1 MKKFITLITSA
12 ALAVTSLCAAMPA
25 YAETDKADE
34 AAGSEGFS
42 YTVNDGSVVFTS
54 TDDTYFVINSVTT
67 EYDSGYRDDNGLN
80 SSFVLT
86 PEDESSFI
94 VTAVTIPE
102 KIIEYDITEDIKNSF
117 SYYCPEFRTY
127 TIDYDKSSGISVELI
142 DDIDFN
148 TFVDLDELTARYAER
163 DLESYQSGDRAV
175 FKPFTVVPFDDRE
188 ILSTFYLSF
197 IKNIL
202 KQPYYDSYYSEQIKG
217 TPYFRHIDMFNDITD
232 ELVVNSDNDILFMFI
247 KNGSEIDK
255 DIAHYLDK
263 RSAYT
268 GYEKTPFDYLMSN
281 DDIIYNTDNLDE
293 KIHPTDDSF
302 SMLYYHVF
310 YDDITYTTYRVNPD
324 ITDDFVI
331 VTNNDSFNYTQY
343 NTNYIN
349 VSNGKFNG
357 IVEPNGPV
365 LPNPLPLPPPPPE
378 GDVNYDY
385 EVNIADLL
393 WLEKYL
399 SGRYDK
405 GVYDI
410 DPDINDDDKV
420 NVFDLVVLRQLVMEN
435 ITSQYA
441 FSFRADVTDL
451 ADYKANEAAAAKMT
465 YKLTS
470 PTELSATL
478 KPLFSETVL
487 REMDKRYDKNFF
499 QKNVL
504 LLRLGTQTDNGYI
517 SKISGIKVS
526 DENELDI
533 TIDRFDT
540 NSDTADGIV
549 LYQVSVPKADYSTL
563 KNINWHEQ
571 IIDGPWIDPMKVV
584 DIPLNTFSFGL
595 YFPELYHELWGEK
608 HKAYSLDE
616 FTELLTTESGE
627 CYLPQINEKAATLN
641 KTSAD
646 GEKITFDE
654 NLFKDNFVY
663 FYVSTEPIDETY
675 FCEYTEGNNTL
686 TINSCS
692 SLGFGDIVNEFLNV
706 FVIPKTVDKD
716 AEIVMDTHK
725 QVNYRV
731 ITLKNRSSIND
742 LGPFTT
748 FVDSSKNY
756 NRYINVC
763 KHTFGDTSSVAFYTF
778 QVPSLGVPANNSFLH
793 ELPIKEGTAPFAC
806 DKLIYDAPLSGD
818 NYTITFDTTSGDI
831 ELTSDDFLEYRGY
844 RLSYSGNYSIKEMF
858 K

>member
-12 ALAVTSLCAAMPA
+12 ALAVTSLCAVMPA

-54 TDDTYFVINSVTT
+54 TNDTYFVINSVTT
-67 EYDSGYRDDNGLN
+67 EYDSGYDDTY
-80 SSFVLT
+80 SYRIT
-86 PEDESSFI
+86 PQEEGNYLVS
-94 VTAVTIPE
+94 AVTESE
-102 KIIEYDITEDIKNSF
+102 KIITYNVTDEVNNHFHFFCPDIKSYMLTYTED
-117 SYYCPEFRTY
+117 T
-127 TIDYDKSSGISVELI
+127 GITVKLI
-142 DDIDFN
+142 EDSDLRKK
-148 TFVDLDELTARYAER
+148 VDLEKLKKEYAEK
-163 DLESYQSGDRAV
+163 DLKFIKENPDISPACFSVNPYNT
-175 FKPFTVVPFDDRE
+175 KE
-188 ILSTFYLSF
+188 ILETEYLSF
-197 IKNIL
+197 VK
-202 KQPYYDSYYSEQIKG
+202 SQIG
-217 TPYFRHIDMFNDITD
+217 SSPYFRHVDMFNNITD
-232 ELVVNSDNDILFMFI
+232 ELVVTSIKEIMYIEVDNESNSNISD
-247 KNGSEIDK
+247 
-255 DIAHYLDK
+255 YLDETCT
-263 RSAYT
+263 YT
-268 GYEKTPFDYLMSN
+268 ESSSDSPE
-281 DDIIYNTDNLDE
+281 YN
-293 KIHPTDDSF
+293 
-302 SMLYYHVF
+302 
-310 YDDITYTTYRVNPD
+310 DITYTLYKVNND
-324 ITDDFVI
+324 ITDDFTVHARDTSAPLTSFDIPVKESKFDGSI
-331 VTNNDSFNYTQY
+331 VGGDCRIAT
-343 NTNYIN
+343 
-349 VSNGKFNG
+349 
-357 IVEPNGPV
+357 
-365 LPNPLPLPPPPPE
+365 PPPPHPE
-378 GDVNYDY
+378 GDVNYDG

-393 WLEKYL
+393 WLENYL
-399 SGRYDK
+399 SGRYDN
-405 GVYDI
+405 GVYDVF
-410 DPDINDDDKV
+410 PNVNGDDKV

-451 ADYKANEAAAAKMT
+451 ADYKANEAAAAKKT
-465 YKLTS
+465 YKITS

-499 QKNVL
+499 QENVL
-504 LLRLGTQTDNGYI
+504 LLRIGNQTDNGYI

-595 YFPELYHELWGEK
+595 YFPDLYHELWGEK

-616 FTELLTTESGE
+616 FTELLTTESGD
-627 CYLPQINEKAATLN
+627 CYLPQINEKAATVN

-663 FYVSTEPIDETY
+663 FYVSTAPIDETY

-686 TINSCS
+686 TINNCS
-692 SLGFGDIVNEFLNV
+692 SLGFGDTVNEFLNV
-706 FVIPKTVDKD
+706 FIIPKTVDKD

-756 NRYINVC
+756 NSYINVC

-818 NYTITFDTTSGDI
+818 NYTITFDTPSGDI

-844 RLSYSGNYSIKEMF
+844 RLSYSGNYSITEMF

>member
-42 YTVNDGSVVFTS
+42 YIVNDGSVVFTS
-54 TDDTYFVINSVTT
+54 TNDTYFVINSVTT
-67 EYDSGYRDDNGLN
+67 EYDSGYDDTY
-80 SSFVLT
+80 SYRIT
-86 PEDESSFI
+86 PQEEENYLVS
-94 VTAVTIPE
+94 AVTESE
-102 KIIEYDITEDIKNSF
+102 KIITYNVTDEVNNHFHFFCPDIKSYMLTYTEDA
-117 SYYCPEFRTY
+117 
-127 TIDYDKSSGISVELI
+127 GITVKLI
-142 DDIDFN
+142 EDSDLRKK
-148 TFVDLDELTARYAER
+148 VDLEKLKKEYAEK
-163 DLESYQSGDRAV
+163 DLKFIKENPDMSPACFSVNPYNS
-175 FKPFTVVPFDDRE
+175 KE
-188 ILSTFYLSF
+188 ILETEYLSF
-197 IKNIL
+197 VK
-202 KQPYYDSYYSEQIKG
+202 SQIG
-217 TPYFRHIDMFNDITD
+217 SSPYFRHVDMFNNITD
-232 ELVVNSDNDILFMFI
+232 ELVVTSIKEIMYIEVDNESNSNISD
-247 KNGSEIDK
+247 
-255 DIAHYLDK
+255 YLDETCT
-263 RSAYT
+263 YT
-268 GYEKTPFDYLMSN
+268 ESSSDSPE
-281 DDIIYNTDNLDE
+281 YN
-293 KIHPTDDSF
+293 
-302 SMLYYHVF
+302 
-310 YDDITYTTYRVNPD
+310 DITYTLYKVKND
-324 ITDDFVI
+324 ITDDFSVHARDTSAPFAYFDIPVKGSKFDGNI
-331 VTNNDSFNYTQY
+331 VGGNS
-343 NTNYIN
+343 
-349 VSNGKFNG
+349 KMAA
-357 IVEPNGPV
+357 
-365 LPNPLPLPPPPPE
+365 PPPPHPE

-393 WLEKYL
+393 WLENYL
-399 SGRYDK
+399 SGRCYNDA
-405 GVYDI
+405 DSAL
-410 DPDINDDDKV
+410 DINDDGKV

-451 ADYKANEAAAAKMT
+451 ADYKANEAAAAKKT

-470 PTELSATL
+470 PTELSSTL

-549 LYQVSVPKADYSTL
+549 LYQVSVPKADYSNL

-595 YFPELYHELWGEK
+595 YFPDLYHELWGEK

-627 CYLPQINEKAATLN
+627 CYLPQINEKAATVN

-675 FCEYTEGNNTL
+675 FCEYTDGNNTL
-686 TINSCS
+686 TINNCS

-706 FVIPKTVDKD
+706 FIIPKTVDKD

-778 QVPSLGVPANNSFLH
+778 QIPSLGVPANNSFLH

-818 NYTITFDTTSGDI
+818 NYTITFDTPSGDI

-844 RLSYSGNYSIKEMF
+844 RLSYSGNYSITEMF

>member
-12 ALAVTSLCAAMPA
+12 ALTVTSLCVAMPA

-34 AAGSEGFS
+34 TATSEGFS

-67 EYDSGYRDDNGLN
+67 EYDSGYDDTY
-80 SSFVLT
+80 SYRIT
-86 PEDESSFI
+86 PQEEGNYLVS
-94 VTAVTIPE
+94 AVTESE
-102 KIIEYDITEDIKNSF
+102 KIITYNVTDEVNNHFHFFCPDIKSYMLTYTEDAGITVKLIENSDL
-117 SYYCPEFRTY
+117 R
-127 TIDYDKSSGISVELI
+127 KK
-142 DDIDFN
+142 
-148 TFVDLDELTARYAER
+148 VDLEKLKKEYAEK
-163 DLESYQSGDRAV
+163 DLKFIKENPDMSPACFSVNPYNS
-175 FKPFTVVPFDDRE
+175 KE
-188 ILSTFYLSF
+188 ILETEYLSF
-197 IKNIL
+197 VK
-202 KQPYYDSYYSEQIKG
+202 SQIG
-217 TPYFRHIDMFNDITD
+217 SSPYFRHVDMFNNITD
-232 ELVVNSDNDILFMFI
+232 ELVATSINEIMWIEVDNESSSNISD
-247 KNGSEIDK
+247 
-255 DIAHYLDK
+255 YLDETCT
-263 RSAYT
+263 YT
-268 GYEKTPFDYLMSN
+268 ESSSDSPE
-281 DDIIYNTDNLDE
+281 YN
-293 KIHPTDDSF
+293 
-302 SMLYYHVF
+302 
-310 YDDITYTTYRVNPD
+310 DITYTLYKVKND
-324 ITDDFVI
+324 ITDDFTVLARDTSAPFAYFDIPVKESKFDGNI
-331 VTNNDSFNYTQY
+331 VGGNS
-343 NTNYIN
+343 
-349 VSNGKFNG
+349 KMAA
-357 IVEPNGPV
+357 
-365 LPNPLPLPPPPPE
+365 PPPPHPE

-399 SGRYDK
+399 SGRCDN
-405 GVYDI
+405 DA
-410 DPDINDDDKV
+410 DSALDINDDGKV

-451 ADYKANEAAAAKMT
+451 ADYKANEAAAAKKT

-470 PTELSATL
+470 PTELSSTL

-499 QKNVL
+499 QENVL
-504 LLRLGTQTDNGYI
+504 LLRIGNQTDNGYI
-517 SKISGIKVS
+517 SKISGIKVG

-549 LYQVSVPKADYSTL
+549 LYQVSVPKADYNNL

-595 YFPELYHELWGEK
+595 YLPELYHELWGEK

-616 FTELLTTESGE
+616 FTELLTTESGD
-627 CYLPQINEKAATLN
+627 CYLPQINEKAATVN

-675 FCEYTEGNNTL
+675 FCEYTDGNNTL
-686 TINSCS
+686 TINNCS

-706 FVIPKTVDKD
+706 FIIPKTVDKD

-725 QVNYRV
+725 QVNYQV

-778 QVPSLGVPANNSFLH
+778 QIPSLGVPANNSFLH
-793 ELPIKEGTAPFAC
+793 ELPIKEGTTPFAC

-818 NYTITFDTTSGDI
+818 NYTITFDTPSGDI

-844 RLSYSGNYSIKEMF
+844 RLSYSGNYSITEMF